1 MTRLKLAWLLAC
13 SLVAFAAPA
22 LAQTPAF
29 PDRSIRLVVGFPP
42 GGATDVIARVL
53 AQGLTAELGQTV
65 LVENKGGASGII
77 ASEMV
82 VKSPA
87 DGYTLLFAPSSHAT
101 LPALY
106 PTLSFDPIKDFT
118 PIATVARTP
127 YILVVYPGLEVKT
140 VAELLALA
148 RAKPNSLAYAS
159 TGMGTAQHLAGE
171 VLQRTA
177 KVEILHVPYNT
188 NRQNS

>member
-1 MTRLKLAWLLAC
+1 MLRSKFMGLLAS
-13 SLVAFAAPA
+13 SLLALAVPA
-22 LAQTPAF
+22 VAQTPAF
-29 PDRSIRLVVGFPP
+29 PDKSIRLVVGFPP

-101 LPALY
+101 LGAL
-106 PTLSFDPIKDFT
+106 I
-118 PIATVARTP
+118 RTC
-127 YILVVYPGLEVKT
+127 
-140 VAELLALA
+140 
-148 RAKPNSLAYAS
+148 
-159 TGMGTAQHLAGE
+159 
-171 VLQRTA
+171 
-177 KVEILHVPYNT
+177 
-188 NRQNS
+188 